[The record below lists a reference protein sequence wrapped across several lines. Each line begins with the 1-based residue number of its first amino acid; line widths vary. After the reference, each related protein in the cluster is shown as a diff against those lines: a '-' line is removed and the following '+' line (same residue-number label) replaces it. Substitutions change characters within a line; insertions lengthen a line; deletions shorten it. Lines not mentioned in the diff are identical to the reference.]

1 MGHGDVSDTASNTTA
16 DALGE
21 TIERYRAL
29 VNAAHRALIGASPY
43 GERVGAMLE
52 AANRILLSKEAKR
65 VRAIIPLVLAERGF
79 CDADYAVRCGVLVEL
94 LHFASLI
101 HDDVIDGATE
111 RRHEPAVNAVFGS
124 PDAVL
129 VGDHFICEAIDYAL
143 RMPRSTDVIAA
154 CVRAVK
160 SLIHGIFVE
169 RRLEQ
174 ENLGFD
180 TYLRMAELK
189 TGVLF
194 ELAFQLPLLGSSTAD
209 TAARVGRRFGVLFQI
224 YDDWSDRDTDPGWV
238 NAYTHLSR
246 DEAAAHCTQAFDAL
260 AAEARDAGV
269 YEVVAVVVRW
279 LHRSGYFADA
289 VLELAGGR
297 NHTAGA

>member
-1 MGHGDVSDTASNTTA
+1 VSDGASDTTA
-16 DALGE
+16 DALDAR
-21 TIERYRAL
+21 IEGYRAL
-29 VNAAHRALIGASPY
+29 VNAAHLALIGASPY
-43 GERVGAMLE
+43 GERVSAMLE
-52 AANRILLSKEAKR
+52 AANRILISKEAKR
-65 VRAIIPLVLAERGF
+65 VRGIIPLVLAERGV
-79 CDADYAVRCGVLVEL
+79 CDADHAVRCGVLVEL

-101 HDDVIDGATE
+101 HDDVIDGAAE
-111 RRHEPAVNAVFGS
+111 RRREPAVNALFGS

-194 ELAFQLPLLGSSTAD
+194 ELAFQLPLLGSPTAD
-209 TAARVGRRFGVLFQI
+209 AAARVGRRFGVLFQI
-224 YDDWSDRDTDPGWV
+224 YDDWSDRDTDRGWV
-238 NAYTHLSR
+238 NAYAHLSK
-246 DEAAAHCTQAFDAL
+246 DEAATYCTQAFDAL
-260 AAEARDAGV
+260 AAEAHDAGV
-269 YEVVAVVVRW
+269 YEVVVLLARW
-279 LHRSGYFADA
+279 LQRSGYFADA
-289 VLELAGGR
+289 LLEPSQ
-297 NHTAGA
+297 